1 MEDNASSKEN
11 VCELYINDN
20 NIIDKYKK
28 ERIISNNSLKNKDEF
43 IVTKNNSHINKNNNN
58 KTFVNTIMVKP
69 KNKSEIYQIKSNLM
83 KFYNDLNG
91 TKKFVI
97 NIPKIITQ
105 IQKSSFQPE
114 EEKTKENI
122 ENSIN
127 NFSNMPSFTR
137 MLRKALYSTSDISS
151 RSMNSNNNSGNDHS
165 SKGNS

>member
-69 KNKSEIYQIKSNLM
+69 KK
-83 KFYNDLNG
+83 
-91 TKKFVI
+91 
-97 NIPKIITQ
+97 
-105 IQKSSFQPE
+105 
-114 EEKTKENI
+114 
-122 ENSIN
+122 
-127 NFSNMPSFTR
+127 
-137 MLRKALYSTSDISS
+137 
-151 RSMNSNNNSGNDHS
+151 
-165 SKGNS
+165 

>member
-91 TKKFVI
+91 TKKLVI

-105 IQKSSFQPE
+105 IQK
-114 EEKTKENI
+114 
-122 ENSIN
+122 
-127 NFSNMPSFTR
+127 
-137 MLRKALYSTSDISS
+137 
-151 RSMNSNNNSGNDHS
+151 
-165 SKGNS
+165 